1 MKAPVT
7 PAFILRRISA
17 SPGAGLRAR
26 GFSLIELVIFIVIV
40 SIMGVA
46 LLASFSVTTRSSPD
60 AGQMTQATQ
69 LAQERMELILAQR
82 RAAGFAAVV
91 DPCTFGTPPAACTP
105 PAGYTVTA
113 AIAPNWSGD
122 TNYRVITV
130 TVAGTMA
137 ATATSL
143 VANY

>member
-1 MKAPVT
+1 MKAPVL
-7 PAFILRRISA
+7 PASILRRVTLGR
-17 SPGAGLRAR
+17 GAGCGAR

-69 LAQERMELILAQR
+69 LAQERIELILAQR
-82 RAAGFAAVV
+82 RAAGFAAFV
-91 DPCTFGTPPAACTP
+91 DPCTFGTPPSACTP

-130 TVAGTMA
+130 TVGGTMA
-137 ATATSL
+137 AAATVL

>member
-1 MKAPVT
+1 
-7 PAFILRRISA
+7 
-17 SPGAGLRAR
+17 
-26 GFSLIELVIFIVIV
+26 
-40 SIMGVA
+40 
-46 LLASFSVTTRSSPD
+46 
-60 AGQMTQATQ
+60 
-69 LAQERMELILAQR
+69 MELILAQR
-82 RAAGFAAVV
+82 RAAGFAAFV

-130 TVAGTMA
+130 TVGGTMA
-137 ATATSL
+137 AAATVL

>member
-1 MKAPVT
+1 MAPVT

-69 LAQERMELILAQR
+69 LGQERMELILAQR
-82 RAAGFAAVV
+82 RAAGFAAFA
-91 DPCTFGTPPAACTP
+91 DPCPGPPAACTP

-113 AIAPNWSGD
+113 AIAPNWNGD
-122 TNYRVITV
+122 TNYRVVTV
-130 TVAGTMA
+130 TVTGTMA
-137 ATATSL
+137 ATVTSL

>member
-1 MKAPVT
+1 MKMPVM
-7 PAFILRRISA
+7 PASILGQVSA
-17 SPGAGLRAR
+17 GHGAVFRAR

-69 LAQERMELILAQR
+69 LAQERIELILAQR
-82 RAAGFAAVV
+82 RAAGFAAFV
-91 DPCTFGTPPAACTP
+91 DPCTFGTPPAACTS

-113 AIAPNWSGD
+113 AIAPNWNGD
-122 TNYRVITV
+122 TNYRVVTV
-130 TVAGTMA
+130 TVTGTMA
-137 ATATSL
+137 ATVTSL

>member
-1 MKAPVT
+1 MKAPGIPV
-7 PAFILRRISA
+7 FVLRQVATGRGVA
-17 SPGAGLRAR
+17 CMR
-26 GFSLIELVIFIVIV
+26 GFSLIELVIFIVLV

-46 LLASFSVTTRSSPD
+46 LLASFSVTTRSTPD
-60 AGQMTQATQ
+60 AGQVTQATQ

-82 RAAGFAAVV
+82 RAAGFAAFT
-91 DPCTFGTPPAACTP
+91 DPCPGPPAACTP

-113 AIAPNWSGD
+113 AIAPNWNGD

-130 TVAGTMA
+130 TVGGTMA
-137 ATATSL
+137 ATATAL